1 MKITPLL
8 CALVLISLNSVA
20 QPTVKS
26 ADLAVVAR
34 MTDLDDNFA
43 YVALAAIPAGSVLF
57 ITDEG
62 YDDNGFVFDGAE
74 DVFKWTVNTEIP
86 AGTIVRFTNES
97 TTTLEL
103 RDPTHGSL
111 QSVNG
116 SSDLNLSAG
125 DQLFLYQTDNNV
137 YNGTMQRL
145 DENGAAEPGLIYAFN
160 GDNSSPNTYGWLN
173 PGNAHTS
180 AASQAPANMTILT
193 TSDGSGNASI
203 ANANG
208 MLTQGATNNWNESLC
223 GCWQMLTNEFDNY
236 VYDGPTAAASKAD
249 WLTRL
254 HTTSNW
260 RSSDTDAFCIS
271 PDDGLCTGNYL
282 TQDFV
287 VATVCTDP
295 DIPTLSLA
303 SSTACD
309 GATTAMSITGN
320 LNSATEWHIYTGSC
334 GGASVGTTSTST
346 FNVSPSTTTTYYV
359 RGEGGCVTPGS
370 CGSVTLTVTPLEDAS
385 FAYGAGSYCADA
397 ADPTPTLTGVAGGT
411 FSSTAGLSIDASTG
425 TIDVSASTAGSYTV
439 TYTTAGTLS
448 ACANSSTTTVTIN
461 SLDDATFSYS
471 AAAYCVSDAD
481 PVPTVTGLAGGTFSS
496 TAGLSINAS
505 TGSIDVSASTP
516 GSYTVTYTTAGS
528 CPNSSNVSVTV
539 NSLDDASFNYS
550 TSSVC
555 TDAADLSPTISGL
568 AGGTFSSTAGLSIDA
583 STGAIDVSAST
594 PGTYTITYSTAGSCP
609 NSATVS
615 MTINGLDNASFS
627 YAVASLCADASNPSP
642 TVTGLAG
649 GSFTSTAGLSIDAA
663 SGSIDLANSTAGAYT
678 ITYSTA
684 GTCPNSSTA
693 NFTVEAL
700 DDASFSYSSASY
712 IHLDENPTPAVTGMA
727 GGTFS
732 ANSPDLSLNAA
743 TGEID
748 IASSSMGDY
757 TITYSTSGSCPN
769 SETFDVNLS
778 QDLAELPDFT
788 SGQEWASSIYL
799 EYRIEQLVDS
809 INTLRAAESLAPVT
823 KFDFLDGQV
832 EGTRIFMQFDVQGM
846 LDAINELNAP
856 D

>member
-1 MKITPLL
+1 MKKTLFL
-8 CALVLISLNSVA
+8 FALVLISLTSVA
-20 QPTVKS
+20 QPTVRS
-26 ADLAVVAR
+26 ADLAVVAV
-34 MTDLDDNFA
+34 MTDRDDNFA

-62 YDDNGFVFDGAE
+62 YENGFLFDGEE
-74 DVFKWTVNTEIP
+74 DVFEWTVNTEIP
-86 AGTIVRFTNES
+86 AGTIVKFSNES
-97 TTTLEL
+97 TVTLEL
-103 RDPTHGSL
+103 RDSTHGSL

-116 SSDLNLSAG
+116 SGDLNLARG

-160 GDNSSPNTYGWLN
+160 GDNSGPNTNGWLN
-173 PGNAHTS
+173 PGNDHTS
-180 AASQAPANMTILT
+180 ASSQAPANMTVLT
-193 TSDGSGNASI
+193 TTDGSGNAPI

-208 MLTQGATNNWNESLC
+208 VLTQGATNNYDS
-223 GCWQMLTNEFDNY
+223 GQMQTDEFDNY
-236 VYDGPTAAASKAD
+236 VYDGPTTAASKAD

-254 HTTSNW
+254 HTTLNW
-260 RSSDTDAFCIS
+260 SSSDTEAFCIS
-271 PDDGLCTGNYL
+271 PFDDLCTGNYL

-287 VATVCTDP
+287 VGTVCTDP
-295 DIPTLSLA
+295 EIPTLSLA

-334 GGASVGTTSTST
+334 GGTLVGTTSTST

-385 FAYGAGSYCADA
+385 FAYGAGSYCDDA

-448 ACANSSTTTVTIN
+448 ACANSSTATVTIN
-461 SLDDATFSYS
+461 SPDDASFSYG
-471 AAAYCVSDAD
+471 AAVYCVSDAD
-481 PVPTVTGLAGGTFSS
+481 PVPTVTGLAGGTYSS

-528 CPNSSNVSVTV
+528 CPNSSNASVTV
-539 NSLDDASFNYS
+539 NGMDDASFNYS

-568 AGGTFSSTAGLSIDA
+568 AGGTFSSTVGLSIDA

-649 GSFTSTAGLSIDAA
+649 GSFTSTSGLSIDAA
-663 SGSIDLANSTAGAYT
+663 SGSINLANSTAGAYT

-684 GTCPNSSTA
+684 GTCPNSSTT
-693 NFTVEAL
+693 NLTVEAL
-700 DDASFSYSSASY
+700 DDASFSYGSASY
-712 IHLDENPTPAVTGMA
+712 VHLDDNPTPAVTGMA

-732 ANSPDLSLNAA
+732 ANSSDLSLNAA

-769 SETFDVNLS
+769 SETYDINLS
-778 QDLAELPDFT
+778 QDLAELSDFT
-788 SGQEWASSIYL
+788 SGQEWASTIYL

-823 KFDFLDGQV
+823 KFDYLDGQV

-846 LDAINELNAP
+846 LDALNELNAP
-856 D
+856 N